1 MLGGPESERK
11 RFRGATAP
19 RPGEPGMEGP
29 EGKAQG
35 SVTGVESAFRA
46 LEG

>member
-1 MLGGPESERK
+1 MLGGPESDRK
-11 RFRGATAP
+11 RFRGATA
-19 RPGEPGMEGP
+19 GEPGMEGP